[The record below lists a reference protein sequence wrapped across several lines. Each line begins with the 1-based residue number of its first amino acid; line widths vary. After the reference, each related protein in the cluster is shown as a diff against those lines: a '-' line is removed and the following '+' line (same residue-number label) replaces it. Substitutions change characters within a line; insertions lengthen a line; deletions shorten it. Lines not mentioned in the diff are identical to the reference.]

1 MGPKQFQNR
10 IIIWHIFFRI
20 LNLLA
25 NWKLIDYLAE
35 IHGNSH
41 ISNPTSKFFWLHCAA
56 GLGRATRGVWG
67 RLISI
72 IGSALRN
79 SNLDLV
85 TSAELNQAARLDGD
99 ATHCGT
105 TCEKLDRILF
115 FDRKYSVFFWNSS
128 AGFPKKSKMS
138 IPVLILPFFS
148 LWGLTWPVLRS
159 LRLRLN
165 LTLSGLQIQSEHRLN
180 QRVNPSPALRG
191 FLWYGIS
198 VVGPFGLPGQYW
210 KN

>member
-1 MGPKQFQNR
+1 MLYTKVKLKGSICNLSSTYQSIVVHSGTKTISKSHYNMTF
-10 IIIWHIFFRI
+10 FFRI

-105 TCEKLDRILF
+105 TCEKLDRIIFLTASTVYF
-115 FDRKYSVFFWNSS
+115 FGTQVQGS
-128 AGFPKKSKMS
+128 PK
-138 IPVLILPFFS
+138 
-148 LWGLTWPVLRS
+148 
-159 LRLRLN
+159 
-165 LTLSGLQIQSEHRLN
+165 N
-180 QRVNPSPALRG
+180 QRCRFRSW
-191 FLWYGIS
+191 F
-198 VVGPFGLPGQYW
+198 
-210 KN
+210 